1 MGITHDW
8 DRVIA
13 IAKELAATARSW
25 TDLATRLGPRVE
37 GGRMPRQTL
46 TQGIAR
52 ELGRTFDSFR
62 AFRDWALEGQ
72 EVLPPLTQALLDYLR
87 RGERQDT
94 PVSLVDLCERFDRG
108 PSSIEQAVSELGEA
122 DYHIRVTDD
131 RKVLMPAVIPP
142 SQTRIPFGEWMR
154 NRVHRFGVV
163 SDTHLANRNSRLDV
177 LECLYD
183 WYAEEGIEVVLL
195 AGNLVDGEF
204 KYNQQELLAHGVE
217 GQIAYAAE
225 NYPKREGI
233 VTKFITADCFDD
245 QTEVMTRTRGFVR
258 FEDLLGCEEVATLN
272 LDTEEWEWQAP
283 TAHVR
288 NWHDG
293 DMYHFHSQKIDV
305 MVTPGHCMLIKNRT
319 RGEWDEVPAEDFE
332 RGNWQFRRGCKWQG
346 EDATTI
352 TVPKVS
358 TTHPWAVGNDSN
370 MFPAVQFMRFMG
382 WYLAEGSCSGTR
394 VQVAQEETSAY
405 YEEIVEVVESLGFRA
420 ARRRKGVEFS
430 SIHLSAY
437 VKSLGRSWE
446 KYIPDELRGL
456 AKGLLEELLL
466 AYWRG
471 DGTFG
476 DGRAWRAAGFPLC
489 ASTASK
495 QLASDITEVAMKCG
509 YAAMFSEW
517 DRIGR
522 AADFGTH
529 LGVHRHMQ
537 YNIGLSKNWY
547 PHYRTVPDRVHYTGH
562 TYCVRVP
569 NGTIL
574 VRRNGRVGWHHNC
587 HEGWWASRSGLDIG
601 RHMHNTFRDLRRE
614 DLQWLGHV
622 EVDLE
627 LHPDNPQAVLR
638 VFHPGGGS
646 AYAISYSPMKHVESW
661 QGGNKPS
668 VCIFGHYHKWGLFY
682 PREVW
687 CLLAGTTCDQ
697 TMFMRKKKLAAHV
710 GGSILEIEMT
720 ALGGV
725 GEVKAQFKP
734 FYDKGYYESNWDY
747 LSMWV

>member
-8 DRVIA
+8 DRVIT

-46 TQGIAR
+46 TQGIER
-52 ELGRTFDSFR
+52 ELGRTFNSFQ

-108 PSSIEQAVSELGEA
+108 PSSIEQAVSELSEA

-142 SQTRIPFGEWMR
+142 SQTRIPFGEWLR
-154 NRVHRFGVV
+154 DRVHRFGVV

-233 VTKFITADCFDD
+233 VTKFISADD
-245 QTEVMTRTRGFVR
+245 
-258 FEDLLGCEEVATLN
+258 
-272 LDTEEWEWQAP
+272 
-283 TAHVR
+283 
-288 NWHDG
+288 
-293 DMYHFHSQKIDV
+293 
-305 MVTPGHCMLIKNRT
+305 
-319 RGEWDEVPAEDFE
+319 
-332 RGNWQFRRGCKWQG
+332 
-346 EDATTI
+346 
-352 TVPKVS
+352 
-358 TTHPWAVGNDSN
+358 
-370 MFPAVQFMRFMG
+370 
-382 WYLAEGSCSGTR
+382 
-394 VQVAQEETSAY
+394 
-405 YEEIVEVVESLGFRA
+405 
-420 ARRRKGVEFS
+420 
-430 SIHLSAY
+430 
-437 VKSLGRSWE
+437 
-446 KYIPDELRGL
+446 
-456 AKGLLEELLL
+456 
-466 AYWRG
+466 
-471 DGTFG
+471 
-476 DGRAWRAAGFPLC
+476 
-489 ASTASK
+489 
-495 QLASDITEVAMKCG
+495 
-509 YAAMFSEW
+509 
-517 DRIGR
+517 
-522 AADFGTH
+522 
-529 LGVHRHMQ
+529 
-537 YNIGLSKNWY
+537 
-547 PHYRTVPDRVHYTGH
+547 
-562 TYCVRVP
+562 
-569 NGTIL
+569 
-574 VRRNGRVGWHHNC
+574 

-601 RHMHNTFRDLRRE
+601 RHMHNTFRDLGRE

-638 VFHPGGGS
+638 MFHPGGGT
-646 AYAISYSPMKHVESW
+646 AYAISYSPQKQIESW

-720 ALGGV
+720 SLGGV